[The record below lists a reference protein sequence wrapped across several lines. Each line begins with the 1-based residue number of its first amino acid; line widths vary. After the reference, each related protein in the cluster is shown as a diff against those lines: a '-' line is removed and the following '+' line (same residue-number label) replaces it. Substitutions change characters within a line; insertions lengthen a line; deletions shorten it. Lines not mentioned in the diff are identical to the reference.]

1 MYLTFAEYTAYGGTI
16 TSETTFNDLEYE
28 ASSVIDWYTF
38 GRLRND
44 TEFSEDVKRC
54 DFKLISLIQEK
65 LTAEIANPAKASE
78 EGVPAGV
85 ASYSNDGVSAS
96 YNIMSAKD
104 IIENSKAEMASV
116 VNRYLAYTVNSLGQK
131 VLFRGLYKNE

>member
-1 MYLTFAEYTAYGGTI
+1 MYLTYAEYKAYGGTE
-16 TSETTFNDLEYE
+16 SETTFNDLEFE
-28 ASSVIDWYTF
+28 AASVIDWYTF

-54 DFKLISLIQEK
+54 DFKLISFILEK
-65 LTAEIANPAKASE
+65 MVAEVANPDGSSSN
-78 EGVPAGV
+78 GV
-85 ASYSNDGVSAS
+85 AAGIASQSNDGVSAS

-104 IIENSKAEMASV
+104 IIENSRAEMAAT